1 MVKGALLTLLI
12 YLALSTCKGQQVK
25 NPYQV
30 PRCPYVAPKVY
41 PWRYFL
47 RSRFNG
53 PFIAHLRFNVT
64 KSQRLFTDTS
74 TDLKQTM
81 RGYITDDRQFE
92 LTSGSFKASIP
103 ISYHKVYSVTFAA
116 SPTFFT
122 NINLNESHIIRP
134 PSTLTIYSTELLVF
148 WYKTIML

>member
-1 MVKGALLTLLI
+1 MVQGTLLTLLI
-12 YLALSTCKGQQVK
+12 YLALSTCKGQQIK
-25 NPYQV
+25 NPY
-30 PRCPYVAPKVY
+30 PRCPYVAPKVH

-53 PFIAHLRFNVT
+53 PFIAYLRFNVT

-74 TDLKQTM
+74 KDLRQSM
-81 RGYITDDRQFE
+81 RGYITDNRQFE
-92 LTSGSFKASIP
+92 LISGSFKASIP
-103 ISYHKVYSVTFAA
+103 ISYHKVHSVTFAA
-116 SPTFFT
+116 SPIFLT

-134 PSTLTIYSTELLVF
+134 PSTLTIHSTELLVF